1 MKLGAGFFIIC
12 PSTAKV
18 LVVFRNDPEPTWSI
32 FGGGLEKYESSILC
46 AKRELLEEAN
56 FMEDK
61 DYQIPSTRPAH
72 IGTYNHFVYR
82 TYIATVSH
90 EITPILNYEHSQ
102 FRWVSLDDIPY
113 PRHFGLVNVLLDEKF
128 IKKLNSYLKS

>member
-1 MKLGAGFFIIC
+1 MNSKLKPMTNIG
-12 PSTAKV
+12 S
-18 LVVFRNDPEPTWSI
+18 
-32 FGGGLEKYESSILC
+32 Y
-46 AKRELLEEAN
+46 EEAN